1 MNSLMQAQLIH
12 GCCLDFYIISELE
25 GFSQHLYEVSELRV

>member
-1 MNSLMQAQLIH
+1 MNSLMQARSFMAAIWN
-12 GCCLDFYIISELE
+12 FYIISELE